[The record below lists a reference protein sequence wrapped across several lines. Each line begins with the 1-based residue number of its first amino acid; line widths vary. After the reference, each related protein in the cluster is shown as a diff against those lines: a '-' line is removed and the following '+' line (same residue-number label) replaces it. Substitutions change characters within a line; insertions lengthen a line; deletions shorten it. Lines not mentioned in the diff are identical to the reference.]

1 MENDNFTSTFT
12 APCTPS
18 EAFSFAAQPNIWWN
32 TMISG
37 SARHVAESF
46 IYEVPG
52 IHYSKFRVSESL
64 AGRRL
69 SWQVIPSEHRL
80 ELDEWVGT
88 DVIFEFVELSH
99 GTRVDFTHV
108 GLRPQLACHSVCTTA
123 WGAPPHCRLAGTDG
137 RGGGSSCHS
146 EFSRR
151 GGCRGRRPKG
161 WVTPRRS
168 ATAQSRFRTV
178 RHPSWTWLHSRPHRR
193 IPCPPQVRIRQ

>member
-123 WGAPPHCRLAGTDG
+123 WGHHLTVGLQALMAGA
-137 RGGGSSCHS
+137 
-146 EFSRR
+146 EA
-151 GGCRGRRPKG
+151 RP
-161 WVTPRRS
+161 VTPSS
-168 ATAQSRFRTV
+168 AAEVAAEVGAQKAG
-178 RHPSWTWLHSRPHRR
+178 
-193 IPCPPQVRIRQ
+193 